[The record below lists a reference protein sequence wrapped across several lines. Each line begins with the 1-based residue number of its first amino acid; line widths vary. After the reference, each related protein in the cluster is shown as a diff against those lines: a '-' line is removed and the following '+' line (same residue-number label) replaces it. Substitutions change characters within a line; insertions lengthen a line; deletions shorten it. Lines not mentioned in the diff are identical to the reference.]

1 MTRVTLTQQHIDDGR
16 RAEACRLSRECN
28 CPVSA
33 AVAEAGFD
41 NPRVRL
47 NTFTAGQMWS
57 MVGARSER
65 RRYVLPPEASRFIEH
80 FDNSAMYPVVEPF
93 EFDVDEDDYTEVLYD
108 EAPA

>member
-1 MTRVTLTQQHIDDGR
+1 MTTIEVTQQNIADGR

-41 NPRVRL
+41 NPRVRM
-47 NTFTAGQMWS
+47 NTFTAGQLWS
-57 MVGARSER
+57 MVGGRSER
-65 RRYVLPPEASRFIEH
+65 RRYRLPPEASRFIEH
-80 FDNSAMYPVVEPF
+80 FDDSRHVEPF
-93 EFDVDEDDYTEVLYD
+93 EFDVDEDDYTEVLYE